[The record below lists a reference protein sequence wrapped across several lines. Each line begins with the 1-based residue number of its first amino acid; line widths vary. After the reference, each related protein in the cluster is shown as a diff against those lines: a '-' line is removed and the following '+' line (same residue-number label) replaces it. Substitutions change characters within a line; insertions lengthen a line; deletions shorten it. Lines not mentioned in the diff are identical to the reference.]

1 MSEMYDNVLND
12 SCVKTTLGILH
23 LADEEAYNHSLMVA
37 EIVDEYIQLA
47 KKEYELDWTEEE
59 CKSILKGALLHDIGK
74 AFLPFGLQHSKGR
87 LDEYEAEIMRF
98 HPTLGR
104 VSLQHSDFDIIVKNI
119 ILMHHANA
127 DGSGYPTISGNIL
140 TEENVPD
147 YVWLVAYADRFEAM
161 TNSRSFKK
169 AMTYPKAW
177 GEILRMSRDGIL
189 PYRFTR
195 LFGEIIREKSL
206 FHIDL

>member
-1 MSEMYDNVLND
+1 
-12 SCVKTTLGILH
+12 
-23 LADEEAYNHSLMVA
+23 
-37 EIVDEYIQLA
+37 
-47 KKEYELDWTEEE
+47 
-59 CKSILKGALLHDIGK
+59 
-74 AFLPFGLQHSKGR
+74 
-87 LDEYEAEIMRF
+87 
-98 HPTLGR
+98 
-104 VSLQHSDFDIIVKNI
+104 
-119 ILMHHANA
+119 MHHANA

>member
-1 MSEMYDNVLND
+1 MSEMYDDVLND

-47 KKEYELDWTEEE
+47 KKENELDWTEEE
-59 CKSILKGALLHDIGK
+59 CKSILKGAFLHDIGK

-104 VSLQHSDFDIIVKNI
+104 VSLQHSDFDIC
-119 ILMHHANA
+119 LLYTSDAA
-127 DGSGYPTISGNIL
+127 D
-140 TEENVPD
+140 E
-147 YVWLVAYADRFEAM
+147 
-161 TNSRSFKK
+161 
-169 AMTYPKAW
+169 
-177 GEILRMSRDGIL
+177 
-189 PYRFTR
+189 
-195 LFGEIIREKSL
+195 
-206 FHIDL
+206 